1 MVLGCAWEL
10 RAQLFLEFG
19 SKSNPVRSTIRSA
32 AARRLPCGLPSG
44 KTSTFR
50 LGKVNNRFI
59 EWFACVRRL
68 SSSRYVRML
77 EDELARER
85 AEIERERALSDRL
98 RLENRALLNSLLG
111 TAGVPPVEEPRA
123 QPQGV
128 LPVRRRSW
136 PQIAASR
143 ESEAQRQARSD
154 LIGARA
160 RRDL

>member
-1 MVLGCAWEL
+1 MNWKMGQW
-10 RAQLFLEFG
+10 LE
-19 SKSNPVRSTIRSA
+19 
-32 AARRLPCGLPSG
+32 
-44 KTSTFR
+44 
-50 LGKVNNRFI
+50 
-59 EWFACVRRL
+59 CVRRAFG
-68 SSSRYVRML
+68 SRYVRLL
-77 EDELARER
+77 EDEVAHAHEEVTRER
-85 AEIERERALSDRL
+85 AETDRERAVSERL

-128 LPVRRRSW
+128 VPVRRRSW

-143 ESEAQRQARSD
+143 ESAAARQARPD

>member
-1 MVLGCAWEL
+1 MNWNMGQW
-10 RAQLFLEFG
+10 LE
-19 SKSNPVRSTIRSA
+19 
-32 AARRLPCGLPSG
+32 
-44 KTSTFR
+44 
-50 LGKVNNRFI
+50 
-59 EWFACVRRL
+59 CVRRAFG
-68 SSSRYVRML
+68 SRYVRLL
-77 EDELARER
+77 EDEVARAREEVARER
-85 AEIERERALSDRL
+85 AEIARL

-143 ESEAQRQARSD
+143 ESAAERQARPD
-154 LIGARA
+154 LIGDRA